1 MYKQHN
7 KKKQLAIACAA
18 ISIITTKQR
27 KKRSQWV
34 KNWKLDKSKFG
45 NIPLLSEIRENNPDD
60 FRNYLRMDSASFD
73 VLLNLVG
80 PKICKMDTVMRSSIS
95 SSERLIA
102 TLRFLAT
109 GNSYE
114 DMKFSTCIS
123 TSSLSYIIPET
134 CKALYDILAPQYLKF
149 PSTAQEWIDV
159 ANGFKNRWQ
168 FINAGG
174 AIDGKHIRIVQP
186 ANSGAQ
192 YYNYKGFHSIVL
204 MAIVNSNHE
213 FIYID
218 VGKNGRL
225 SDGGI
230 IECTEFYRRLQN
242 NQLHI
247 PDNNETNE
255 NLNFVFLAD
264 DAFPLQEHIL
274 KPFPQRNLSKEKR
287 IFNYRFSRAR
297 NCVENTFGLIT
308 TRFRVL
314 HHAINL
320 NPEKAKHIVLAI
332 CVLHNFLRQRSASYL
347 PPNTTLD
354 KDNHKNII
362 DRQVRDAIFDL
373 PQLQHQ
379 RITSISTAAKEN
391 RDKYKE
397 YFNSTGA
404 VEWQEQMISAGRA

>member
-1 MYKQHN
+1 
-7 KKKQLAIACAA
+7 
-18 ISIITTKQR
+18 
-27 KKRSQWV
+27 
-34 KNWKLDKSKFG
+34 
-45 NIPLLSEIRENNPDD
+45 
-60 FRNYLRMDSASFD
+60 
-73 VLLNLVG
+73 
-80 PKICKMDTVMRSSIS
+80 
-95 SSERLIA
+95 
-102 TLRFLAT
+102 
-109 GNSYE
+109 
-114 DMKFSTCIS
+114 
-123 TSSLSYIIPET
+123 
-134 CKALYDILAPQYLKF
+134 
-149 PSTAQEWIDV
+149 
-159 ANGFKNRWQ
+159 
-168 FINAGG
+168 
-174 AIDGKHIRIVQP
+174 
-186 ANSGAQ
+186 
-192 YYNYKGFHSIVL
+192 

-247 PDNNETNE
+247 PDNNETSE

-354 KDNHKNII
+354 KDNHKNTI
-362 DRQVRDAIFDL
+362 DRKVRDAIFDL

-391 RDKYKE
+391 RDRYKE
-397 YFNSTGA
+397 YFNTTGA

>member
-1 MYKQHN
+1 
-7 KKKQLAIACAA
+7 
-18 ISIITTKQR
+18 
-27 KKRSQWV
+27 
-34 KNWKLDKSKFG
+34 
-45 NIPLLSEIRENNPDD
+45 
-60 FRNYLRMDSASFD
+60 
-73 VLLNLVG
+73 
-80 PKICKMDTVMRSSIS
+80 
-95 SSERLIA
+95 
-102 TLRFLAT
+102 
-109 GNSYE
+109 
-114 DMKFSTCIS
+114 
-123 TSSLSYIIPET
+123 
-134 CKALYDILAPQYLKF
+134 
-149 PSTAQEWIDV
+149 
-159 ANGFKNRWQ
+159 
-168 FINAGG
+168 
-174 AIDGKHIRIVQP
+174 
-186 ANSGAQ
+186 
-192 YYNYKGFHSIVL
+192 

-213 FIYID
+213 FIYVD

-274 KPFPQRNLSKEKR
+274 KPFPQRNLSKEKQ
-287 IFNYRFSRAR
+287 IYNYRFSRAR

-320 NPEKAKHIVLAI
+320 NPEKVKYIVLAI

-347 PPNTTLD
+347 SPNTTLD
-354 KDNHKNII
+354 KDNHNNII
-362 DRQVRDAIFDL
+362 DRRVRDEIFDL

-391 RDKYKE
+391 RDRYKE
-397 YFNSTGA
+397 YFNTTGA
-404 VEWQEQMISAGRA
+404 VEWQEQMLSAGRA